1 MTTTRPPTTDVP
13 TIPRLGHREAM
24 HLATTR
30 QVGAGPGGRV
40 SSNQQAQIVETVGS
54 RDLT

>member
-1 MTTTRPPTTDVP
+1 MTTTRPPTTDVS

-30 QVGAGPGGRV
+30 PIWTGPGGRV